1 MPSAAQTGKTL
12 LFDLGGVV
20 LQNATFERLN
30 VLLRKALDLAT
41 LKQRWLS
48 SPSVR
53 SFELGQVGP
62 DAFATA
68 FIAEWSIACSA
79 EGFIGEF
86 AAWPRGF
93 YPGAVPLLARLRR
106 HHRIACLSNSNELHW
121 NRFDGFSAY
130 FDEAFSS
137 HLLGAIKPDAD
148 CFKLVLGRLQVAPGE
163 IVFFDD
169 MEENVRAAAR
179 IGMNAIHVDGFESL
193 VHALDAEKLLD

>member
-1 MPSAAQTGKTL
+1 MPSAARTGKTL

-20 LQNATFERLN
+20 LQNAAFERLN
-30 VLLRKALDLAT
+30 VLLPEALDLPT

-53 SFELGQVGP
+53 SFELGRVGP
-62 DAFATA
+62 DAFADA
-68 FIAEWSIACSA
+68 FLAEWSIACSA
-79 EGFIGEF
+79 EAFIGEF
-86 AAWPRGF
+86 AAWPSGF
-93 YPGAVPLLARLRR
+93 YPEAVPLLARLRR
-106 HHRIACLSNSNELHW
+106 RHRTACLSNSNELHW

-169 MEENVRAAAR
+169 MEANVKAAAR

-193 VHALDAEKLLD
+193 VKALDAEKLLD